1 MNESESSREKKGST
15 KNYIIF
21 GLPRFGSSV
30 VLGIVGFAL
39 FFLYTQAYKVNSLLV
54 GFAISMGYISIAASQ
69 FLLGWISDQKYTKWG
84 RRKPYIIILTPLL
97 AISFIFLLLPSL
109 FLKDPDEATLF
120 FWLLLWDVIFEASY
134 GVTTPYQSWI
144 AEQFSLEERPKV
156 SQFQNIFNFLG
167 NGVMA
172 VFTLLILV
180 NFKDQVVKDPNTVPI
195 DFLFTI
201 IVFASILISFF
212 YLSAWLMPIE
222 PHYEINSKMM
232 DNLRVILKNKNYIL
246 VTVMQGISGLA
257 WVIVTSVMLTYI
269 DIVLNFG
276 TFEYIIAA
284 VFLLIGILSFLYMWR
299 RFITRYG
306 KKQSLLYVFLLA
318 IVFLPTSLI
327 GLIPMSS
334 TLIFGILFIIGIA
347 AILGGWFL
355 FPYIMYADLAEDDQ
369 KKTGELKAGIYVGFP
384 SIILNLFQAVGIFLL
399 GMVTL
404 LPNVRVRGLSY
415 SLGYVIWGPICS
427 VILIFAWLFTKKFI
441 TLDFDW
447 EKNPKEKVD
456 QP

>member
-1 MNESESSREKKGST
+1 
-15 KNYIIF
+15 
-21 GLPRFGSSV
+21 
-30 VLGIVGFAL
+30 
-39 FFLYTQAYKVNSLLV
+39 
-54 GFAISMGYISIAASQ
+54 MGYISIAASQ

-84 RRKPYIIILTPLL
+84 RRKPYVIILTPLL
-97 AISFIFLLLPSL
+97 AISFILLLLPGL
-109 FLKDPDEATLF
+109 FLKNPNATTLF
-120 FWLLLWDVIFEASY
+120 FWLLIWDVIFEASY

-144 AEQFSLEERPKV
+144 AEQFSSEERPKV

-180 NFKDQVVKDPNTVPI
+180 NFKDQVVKNPNIVPF

-201 IVFASILISFF
+201 ILFAIILIAFF
-212 YLSAWLMPIE
+212 YISAFKMPTE
-222 PHYEINSKMM
+222 PHYKINSKMM
-232 DNLRVILKNKNYIL
+232 DNLKVILKNKNYIL

-269 DIVLNFG
+269 DVVLNFG
-276 TFEYIIAA
+276 TLEYIIVA
-284 VFLLIGILSFLYMWR
+284 VCLLLGILLFLYMWR
-299 RFITRYG
+299 KLITKYG
-306 KKQSLLYVFLLA
+306 KKKPLLYVFLLA

-384 SIILNLFQAVGIFLL
+384 SIILNLFQAVGILLL
-399 GMVTL
+399 GIVTQ
-404 LPNVRVRGLSY
+404 LPEVHVMALSY
-415 SLGYVIWGPICS
+415 SIGYVLWGPICS
-427 VILIFAWLFTKKFI
+427 IILIFAWVFTKKFVK
-441 TLDFDW
+441 LDFEW
-447 EKNPKEKVD
+447 EDANKKK
-456 QP
+456 